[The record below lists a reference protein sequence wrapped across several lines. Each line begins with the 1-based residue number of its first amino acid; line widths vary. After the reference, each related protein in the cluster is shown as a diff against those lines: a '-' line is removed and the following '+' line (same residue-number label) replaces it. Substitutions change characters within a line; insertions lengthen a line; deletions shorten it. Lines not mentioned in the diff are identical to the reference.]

1 MGAGAVDHDAQ
12 GPPSVGQVARC
23 QARQDAGK
31 FAKHLGQHTSTYDL
45 SNLGLTRCVDQY
57 LVDIR
62 AVDCEEGGTDALAG
76 QFGHLFAEGGN
87 PFFGTWS

>member
-1 MGAGAVDHDAQ
+1 MRVSLQNISGNIHRLFNDI
-12 GPPSVGQVARC
+12 
-23 QARQDAGK
+23 
-31 FAKHLGQHTSTYDL
+31 DL

-87 PFFGTWS
+87 PFFGTRS